1 MTYQRGSWFRSYVP
15 RPAARTR
22 LFCFPYGG
30 GAASAFNGW
39 AEELPD
45 TVDLVAVQYPGR
57 QDRFNDPS
65 PAGIPELAE
74 EIVRVIGSRFDMPT
88 AFFGHSM
95 GGVVAYEV
103 ARRLQPR
110 FPSPLALL
118 MVSACRTP
126 AGRHREGLRFEE
138 DEMRGYIQSLG
149 GSGAKSLDDDDVWE
163 LAHPVIRNDLG
174 WTETY
179 RYAPGAPLT
188 CPIVA
193 LAGDRDPAA
202 TPQDIELWKNYTIAG
217 ATTHV
222 LPGGHFYFEDSL
234 PRLASVLSGEL
245 AAVSASAAPAPSEP
259 TGNRP

>member
-1 MTYQRGSWFRSYVP
+1 M
-15 RPAARTR
+15 R

-30 GAASAFNGW
+30 GAASAFHGW
-39 AEELPD
+39 AEELPES
-45 TVDLVAVQYPGR
+45 VDLVAVQYPGR
-57 QDRFNDPS
+57 QDRFGDPS

-74 EIVRVIGSRFDMPT
+74 EIVRVIGSRFDVPT

-126 AGRHREGLRFEE
+126 AGRHRAGLRFEE
-138 DEMRGYIQSLG
+138 DEMRRYIQSLG
-149 GSGAKSLDDDDVWE
+149 GSGAKSLDDEAVWE

-174 WTETY
+174 WTEAY
-179 RYAPGAPLT
+179 QYVPGAPLT

-202 TPQDIELWKNYTIAG
+202 TPEDMALWKDYTIAG
-217 ATTHV
+217 ADTHV
-222 LPGGHFYFEDSL
+222 LPGGHFYFEDCL
-234 PRLASVLSGEL
+234 PQLAGLLATKL
-245 AAVSASAAPAPSEP
+245 AAAAAPPAAPTSSEP
-259 TGNRP
+259 TGNRS